1 MTDIERALARIF
13 AAAGINPGAASD
25 ALDLGYK
32 LHSFFEGAAA
42 A

>member
-13 AAAGINPGAASD
+13 ATAINPRATYD

-32 LHSFFEGAAA
+32 LHSFFESAVAA
-42 A
+42 